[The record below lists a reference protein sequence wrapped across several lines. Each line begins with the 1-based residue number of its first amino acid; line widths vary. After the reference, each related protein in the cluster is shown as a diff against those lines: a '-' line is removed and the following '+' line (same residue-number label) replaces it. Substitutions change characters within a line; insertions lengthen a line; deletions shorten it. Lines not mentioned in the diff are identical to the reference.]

1 MTSLDA
7 RTGNLLL
14 TIAVILLLTFLL
26 LALACIVL
34 LLALRGRRRL
44 LERRQEEETARVRKD
59 LMAIVVGDEPDATE
73 AADRLA
79 ALRGARG
86 RRAELLLVG
95 MLPKVRGEA
104 KDRVRSLLRS
114 RGAEDRALAQ
124 LDSPRVVERCRGA
137 FALGAIGAVHAT
149 PRVITLL
156 ADHSTLVRHVA
167 VRSLGMLQDPA
178 AAAPLLEAADSP
190 EAVQRDLVEALIQ
203 LGPEAAP
210 VLRARVLHLVAE
222 PDSNDRSAPAAAA
235 ALGFMGD
242 TAGARMLAAAVEGG
256 AVALQ
261 LAAAQ
266 ALGQLDDPIG
276 VSALQRALTSPT
288 SAQVQFA
295 AATSLGRL
303 GAESAIPELLHA
315 VEYGGPTVARTAA
328 SALLDL
334 GSAGREALIG
344 SSAPY
349 AVEAISVDRMRQ
361 LS

>member
-1 MTSLDA
+1 MTILDV
-7 RTGNLLL
+7 RTGNALL
-14 TIAVILLLTFLL
+14 TIAVFLFLTFLL
-26 LALACIVL
+26 LAVVCIVL

-44 LERRQEEETARVRKD
+44 LERRQQEETARVRAD
-59 LMAIVVGDEPDATE
+59 LMAIVVGDEPDAAE

-79 ALRGARG
+79 ALRGTRG

-95 MLPKVRGEA
+95 MLPKVRGDA
-104 KDRVRSLLRS
+104 KDRVRSPLRS
-114 RGAEDRALAQ
+114 RGAEDRAIAQ
-124 LDSPRVVERCRGA
+124 LDSRRVVERCRGA
-137 FALGAIGAVHAT
+137 FALGAMGAVEAT
-149 PRVITLL
+149 PHVVALL

-178 AAAPLLEAADSP
+178 AAAPLLDAANTP
-190 EAVQRDLVEALIQ
+190 EAVQRDLVEALTQ

-210 VLRARVLHLVAE
+210 VLRSRVLQLVAE

-242 TAGARMLAAAVEGG
+242 TAGARMLAAAVDGG

-266 ALGQLDDPIG
+266 ALGRLDVPTG
-276 VSALQRALTSPT
+276 VPALQRAITSPT

-295 AATSLGRL
+295 AATALGRL

-315 VEYGGPTVARTAA
+315 VENGGPTVSRTAA
-328 SALLDL
+328 SALLEL
-334 GSAGREALIG
+334 GPAGREALIG

-349 AVEAISVDRMRQ
+349 AVEAVAVDRMKQ
-361 LS
+361 VS